1 MKCYFFSGTSTV
13 FADNLQTTLKKLL
26 AVPTNTGWNSL
37 YDCLL
42 VLNKVL
48 EEQKEQLHKCMNQ
61 QRNLTVFVQ
70 PDIDVMAE
78 YTAVNNEYFNTV
90 MI

>member
-1 MKCYFFSGTSTV
+1 MLNAIFSGTSTV
-13 FADNLQTTLKKLL
+13 FADKLQTTLKKRP
-26 AVPTNTGWNSL
+26 AVPTNTRLDSL
-37 YDCLL
+37 YDSLL

-48 EEQKEQLHKCMNQ
+48 EEQKDKLHKCMNQ

-70 PDIDVMAE
+70 ANIDVMAE
-78 YTAVNNEYFNTV
+78 YTTVNNEYFNTV

>member
-1 MKCYFFSGTSTV
+1 MLFFSGTSTV
-13 FADNLQTTLKKLL
+13 FADNLQTTLKKRL
-26 AVPTNTGWNSL
+26 AVPTNTRWNSL
-37 YDCLL
+37 YDSFL

-48 EEQKEQLHKCMNQ
+48 EEQKDQLHKCMNQ

-70 PDIDVMAE
+70 SDIDVMAE
-78 YTAVNNEYFNTV
+78 YTTVNNEYFNSG